1 MSRELSPEQAIIAAH
16 MAATTAA
23 FQLLVHCLQ
32 ENGALRAGQMPEALG
47 HYIQVAKHQNDDEIQ
62 LGLLRDLMLALI
74 D

>member
-1 MSRELSPEQAIIAAH
+1 MSGELSPEQAIIAAH

-32 ENGALRAGQMPEALG
+32 ENGALRAGQMPGALR
-47 HYIQVAKHQNDDEIQ
+47 HYIQVAKHRNDEIQ
-62 LGLLRDLMLALI
+62 LELLHDLMLALI